1 MSLVS
6 KWISVY
12 HISTKYYSQIQILD
26 YQICCSL
33 LVCVALWVMYVF
45 YEALYIHSGKT
56 KVLRKKTQQN
66 KTIFS
71 AVCDIFLFTLLWYFD
86 WRKQI
91 FSMNL
96 VTTKHSQVLDAST
109 KSMRSLNDSQ
119 LFCLMLDM
127 DHKVLFRVLSLP
139 VQWLKS

>member
-1 MSLVS
+1 MNKCISYSNKILCANTNSGLPNLLLSSCVCSLVGD
-6 KWISVY
+6 VC
-12 HISTKYYSQIQILD
+12 ILWG
-26 YQICCSL
+26 I
-33 LVCVALWVMYVF
+33 
-45 YEALYIHSGKT
+45 IHT
-56 KVLRKKTQQN
+56 LRQDKVLRKKKQQN

-127 DHKVLFRVLSLP
+127 DHKVLLRVLSLP